1 MKCPKCQSV
10 RSQVIDSRLT
20 QGGQSKRRRRECECG
35 HRFTTTEVYGIH
47 ASDMPLLAL
56 PVRKHGGLEED
67 FSEEKLRLSI
77 ERVYRRRN
85 MPAQELEDAIEGILN
100 QVRSHSGNSIELE
113 ELVKWTYEAL
123 LRVDRFVALRY
134 AINHMEFDTPEQAFK
149 FTK

>member
-10 RSQVIDSRLT
+10 RSQVIDSRLMH
-20 QGGQSKRRRRECECG
+20 GGQSKRRRRECECG

-56 PVRKHGGLEED
+56 PVRKHGGQEED

-77 ERVYRRRN
+77 ERVCRRRD
-85 MPAQELEDAIEGILN
+85 MPAKKLDDAIDGILN
-100 QVRSHSGNSIELE
+100 QVRAHKGNSLELD

-123 LRVDRFVALRY
+123 MEVDRYVALRY